1 MEIILLEEFLLA
13 IFLMWFYVYCF
24 VFSQLILDFQRNWQL
39 LVLHYHTISEIV
51 KLVEDIVVDYV
62 TNMAH
67 KAQDIATK
75 RGKLLTEDFLFL
87 IRKDSVKLNLCR
99 ELLTMHEDLKEAQK
113 AFEFDQEELAH
124 MSEGE
129 V

>member
-1 MEIILLEEFLLA
+1 MSITKTTNFP
-13 IFLMWFYVYCF
+13 
-24 VFSQLILDFQRNWQL
+24 QL
-39 LVLHYHTISEIV
+39 LVGELGWEIV
-51 KLVEDIVVDYV
+51 VLPLALFSIVCTV
-62 TNMAH
+62 
-67 KAQDIATK
+67 Q
-75 RGKLLTEDFLFL
+75 
-87 IRKDSVKLNLCR
+87 DSVKLNLCR